1 MANSSEA
8 HGRVYI
14 KASNLKT
21 IEYFLLI
28 QEERNK
34 YVYYPTD
41 IIDNQSDI
49 SDVVSA
55 RTTQENGYYI
65 CNMWFTAEGRWC
77 FENNI
82 DDFFDC
88 TLFQDT
94 DDVLIRQIK
103 EYVSSQDIQIKFEY
117 VDA

>member
-41 IIDNQSDI
+41 IRYSLRKNGSRKWLLYMQH
-49 SDVVSA
+49 VV
-55 RTTQENGYYI
+55 Y
-65 CNMWFTAEGRWC
+65 C
-77 FENNI
+77 
-82 DDFFDC
+82 
-88 TLFQDT
+88 
-94 DDVLIRQIK
+94 
-103 EYVSSQDIQIKFEY
+103 
-117 VDA
+117 

>member
-21 IEYFLLI
+21 IEDFLLI

-41 IIDNQSDI
+41 IRLPAKLKS
-49 SDVVSA
+49 
-55 RTTQENGYYI
+55 
-65 CNMWFTAEGRWC
+65 
-77 FENNI
+77 
-82 DDFFDC
+82 
-88 TLFQDT
+88 
-94 DDVLIRQIK
+94 
-103 EYVSSQDIQIKFEY
+103 
-117 VDA
+117 